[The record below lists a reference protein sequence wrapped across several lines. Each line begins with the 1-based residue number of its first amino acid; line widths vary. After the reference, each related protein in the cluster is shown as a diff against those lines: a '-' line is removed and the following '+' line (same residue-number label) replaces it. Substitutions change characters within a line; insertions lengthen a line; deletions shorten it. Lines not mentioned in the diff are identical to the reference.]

1 MIWRLFMLNIKIY
14 KKLFI
19 AGPAAILL
27 SDVIASIAP
36 TNFGIKLMKKI
47 IIAAILLSYSSF
59 SQAILID
66 NGSTTVDTAT
76 NLEWLDVTATLGES
90 YNSVIGGFGG
100 YIADG
105 YSVATTS
112 QLCVLFGALGDPI
125 ANCPDGGPD
134 VLSSANAAEF
144 IFKFGDTL
152 ATDPSINSG
161 TYGWFDGGMYMD
173 AFSADLGLG
182 CIDGS
187 NTLDDFACAGGNMSY
202 ATTSFQTYGW
212 SHPSAGGWLVRD
224 ASVPEPAIIALF
236 TLGLVGIGFA
246 RRRQS

>member
-1 MIWRLFMLNIKIY
+1 MLNIKIY

-112 QLCVLFGALGDPI
+112 QLCVLFGALGDSI
-125 ANCPDGGPD
+125 ANCPDAGID
-134 VLSSANAAEF
+134 ILAAANAAEF
-144 IFKFGDTL
+144 IFKFGDTSVSQSGY
-152 ATDPSINSG
+152 AG
-161 TYGWFDGGMYMD
+161 TYGWFDSGFVSLNDTVGIGCIEGSALWAACASVNTAFAHTKLGD
-173 AFSADLGLG
+173 AFGVDEKVVLV
-182 CIDGS
+182 
-187 NTLDDFACAGGNMSY
+187 
-202 ATTSFQTYGW
+202 
-212 SHPSAGGWLVRD
+212 GGWLVRD

-246 RRRQS
+246 RRKRQS

>member
-66 NGSTTVDTAT
+66 KGSTTVDTAT

-100 YIADG
+100 YIANG
-105 YSVATTS
+105 YSVATYS
-112 QLCVLFGALGDPI
+112 QLCVLFGALGDSI
-125 ANCPDGGPD
+125 ANCPDDRGHDIAP
-134 VLSSANAAEF
+134 SNAAEF
-144 IFKFGDTL
+144 IFKFGDTTL
-152 ATDPSINSG
+152 SLTGYARTF
-161 TYGWFDGGMYMD
+161 GWFDDGDVLTLGVVGI
-173 AFSADLGLG
+173 ACFEGSASYSWCWGTNAATVTS
-182 CIDGS
+182 ITAHT
-187 NTLDDFACAGGNMSY
+187 NEYAGDV
-202 ATTSFQTYGW
+202 
-212 SHPSAGGWLVRD
+212 GGWLVRD
-224 ASVPEPAIIALF
+224 ASVPEPAIIGLF

-246 RRRQS
+246 RRKRQS